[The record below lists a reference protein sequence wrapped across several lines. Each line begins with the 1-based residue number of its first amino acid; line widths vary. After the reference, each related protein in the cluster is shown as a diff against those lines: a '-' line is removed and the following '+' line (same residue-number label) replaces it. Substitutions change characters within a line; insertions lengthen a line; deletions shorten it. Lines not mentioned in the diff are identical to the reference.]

1 MKETS
6 KVEKIIVYTVLI
18 IVSLI
23 CVFPVYWMVR
33 TAVVSS
39 GNIFSPDL
47 KLFPPEVILDNF
59 KNAMTALPFSTYFLN
74 SLFVTIANV
83 IGVLLTSSMCAYGFS
98 RVDWPGRD
106 KVFGIMMTALMLP
119 LAVLMIPHFIGWSF
133 LGLTDTFAPITIP
146 AFFGGGLFNIFLLRQ
161 FFLGIPKA
169 IDEAAYIDGAS
180 HFRIFWSIILPLSKQ
195 PLIVVGLLTFL
206 SNWNSYLEP
215 MIYISSEEKFTLML
229 GLNQFMG
236 GYNAQW
242 NLMMAAVT
250 IIVIPSLVLYL
261 FAQKHLIEGI
271 ATTGIKG

>member
-1 MKETS
+1 MKENL
-6 KVEKIIVYTVLI
+6 KVKKIIVYTILI
-18 IVSLI
+18 VASLI
-23 CVFPVYWMVR
+23 CIFPVYWMVR

-39 GNIFSPDL
+39 GSIFSPDL
-47 KLFPPEVILDNF
+47 KLLPPEVLLDNF
-59 KNAMTALPFSTYFLN
+59 KDAMTVLPFGTYFIN
-74 SLFVTIANV
+74 TIIVTLINV
-83 IGVLLTSSMCAYGFS
+83 VGVLLTSSMCAYGFS
-98 RVDWPGRD
+98 RIDWPGRD
-106 KVFGIMMTALMLP
+106 KVFGVMMTALMLP
-119 LAVLMIPHFIGWSF
+119 LAVLMIPHFIGWSY

-195 PLIVVGLLTFL
+195 PLIVVGLITFL
-206 SNWNSYLEP
+206 NNWNSYLEP
-215 MIYISSEEKFTLML
+215 MIYLSSENKFTLML

-250 IIVIPSLVLYL
+250 IIVIPSLILYL
-261 FAQKHLIEGI
+261 FAQKYLIEGI

>member
-1 MKETS
+1 MKENL
-6 KVEKIIVYTVLI
+6 KVKKIIVYTILI
-18 IVSLI
+18 VASLI
-23 CVFPVYWMVR
+23 CIFPVYWMVR

-39 GNIFSPDL
+39 GSIFSPDL
-47 KLFPPEVILDNF
+47 KLLPPEVLLDNF
-59 KNAMTALPFSTYFLN
+59 KDAMTVLPFGTYFIN
-74 SLFVTIANV
+74 TIIVTLINV
-83 IGVLLTSSMCAYGFS
+83 VGVLLTSSMCAYGFS
-98 RVDWPGRD
+98 RIDWPGRD
-106 KVFGIMMTALMLP
+106 KVFGVMMTALMLP
-119 LAVLMIPHFIGWSF
+119 LAVLMIPHFIGWSY

-195 PLIVVGLLTFL
+195 PLIVVGLITFL
-206 SNWNSYLEP
+206 NNWNSYLEP
-215 MIYISSEEKFTLML
+215 MIYLSSENKFTLML

-250 IIVIPSLVLYL
+250 IIVIPSLILYL
-261 FAQKHLIEGI
+261 FAQKYLIESI

>member
-1 MKETS
+1 MKENL
-6 KVEKIIVYTVLI
+6 KVKKIIVYTILI
-18 IVSLI
+18 VASLI
-23 CVFPVYWMVR
+23 CIFPVYWMVR

-39 GNIFSPDL
+39 GSIFSPDL
-47 KLFPPEVILDNF
+47 KLLPPEVLLDNF
-59 KNAMTALPFSTYFLN
+59 KDAMTVLPFGTYFIN
-74 SLFVTIANV
+74 TIIVTLINV
-83 IGVLLTSSMCAYGFS
+83 VGVLLTSSICAYGFS
-98 RVDWPGRD
+98 RIDWPGRD
-106 KVFGIMMTALMLP
+106 KVFGVMMTALMLP
-119 LAVLMIPHFIGWSF
+119 LAVLMIPHFIGWSY

-195 PLIVVGLLTFL
+195 PLIVVGLITFL
-206 SNWNSYLEP
+206 NNWNSYLEP
-215 MIYISSEEKFTLML
+215 MIYLSSENKFTLML

-250 IIVIPSLVLYL
+250 IIVIPSLILYL
-261 FAQKHLIEGI
+261 FAQKYLIEGI